1 MKIENKEWLEM
12 KRTAKEFNKLAN
24 DLIIKLIIG
33 YKKPILSIANAI
45 SNEKNL
51 RIEPI
56 DSSLKEKFIVY
67 FVELHFGILSLWC
80 YLNIEIMN
88 IISFDT
94 EININKRIINIT
106 RELSTVPKDIL
117 LTHFLGCVS
126 QLIKQ
131 AKEKKSHRN
140 ALK

>member
-1 MKIENKEWLEM
+1 
-12 KRTAKEFNKLAN
+12 
-24 DLIIKLIIG
+24 
-33 YKKPILSIANAI
+33 
-45 SNEKNL
+45 
-51 RIEPI
+51 
-56 DSSLKEKFIVY
+56 
-67 FVELHFGILSLWC
+67 
-80 YLNIEIMN
+80 MN

-140 ALK
+140 ALKQWKYPKCSDRKRNRLKS

>member
-1 MKIENKEWLEM
+1 
-12 KRTAKEFNKLAN
+12 
-24 DLIIKLIIG
+24 
-33 YKKPILSIANAI
+33 
-45 SNEKNL
+45 
-51 RIEPI
+51 
-56 DSSLKEKFIVY
+56 
-67 FVELHFGILSLWC
+67 
-80 YLNIEIMN
+80 MN

>member
-1 MKIENKEWLEM
+1 M

-33 YKKPILSIANAI
+33 YKKLILSIANAI

-67 FVELHFGILSLWC
+67 FVELHFGILSL
-80 YLNIEIMN
+80 
-88 IISFDT
+88 
-94 EININKRIINIT
+94 
-106 RELSTVPKDIL
+106 
-117 LTHFLGCVS
+117 
-126 QLIKQ
+126 
-131 AKEKKSHRN
+131 
-140 ALK
+140 